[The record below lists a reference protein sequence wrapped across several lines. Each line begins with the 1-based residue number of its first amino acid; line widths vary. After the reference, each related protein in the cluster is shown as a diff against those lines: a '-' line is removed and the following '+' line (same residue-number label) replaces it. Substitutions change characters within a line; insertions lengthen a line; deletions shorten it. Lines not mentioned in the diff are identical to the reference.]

1 MARLREL
8 LNTENQVELQQRVC
22 GFRSTQWGNGW
33 GNTLV
38 DGFDIF
44 FGGHCWLG
52 NCETSYRQW
61 CGGFCVYP
69 GVTTVQFHI
78 WGGGGGGAGGCCCMQ
93 GTPSGSGAYAM
104 KTLCARDMGLD
115 TLGGLCYLW
124 CLAPPSTCSGA
135 CLGTTGCKTWITGC
149 GLTNFCAEGGMPGR
163 TCCFIFH
170 DSFGSNITG
179 TYGPGGTTGT
189 TPRNSLGCYSLDPVP
204 GTCRAC
210 DCACFYGADFGV
222 PGRMGWFRVDCI
234 CGNNCFVRLGIPQP
248 GGVRDK
254 ETRYII
260 HRNTGNAC
268 CNERAQC
275 WLGEWPGNGN
285 CSMGMRGAGHTSV
298 TVCAGGCCIAAPGT
312 AGLIRITYR

>member
-44 FGGHCWLG
+44 FGGHCWIG
-52 NCETSYRQW
+52 NCDTSYRQW

-78 WGGGGGGAGGCCCMQ
+78 WGGGGSGAGGCCCMQ

-104 KTLCARDMGLD
+104 KTLCAKDMGLD
-115 TLGGLCYLW
+115 SLGGLCYLW
-124 CLAPPSTCSGA
+124 FIGPNATCTSNCTGN
-135 CLGTTGCKTWITGC
+135 TGCKTWITGC

-163 TCCFIFH
+163 TCCFIYH
-170 DSFGSNITG
+170 DSFGANITG

-189 TPRNSLGCYSLDPVP
+189 TPRNSLGCYSLDPVS
-204 GTCRAC
+204 GSCRAC
-210 DCACFYGADFGV
+210 DCACYYGADFGV

-248 GGVRDK
+248 GGFRDR

-260 HRNTGNAC
+260 HRNPGNAC
-268 CNERAQC
+268 CQERAMC
-275 WLGEWPGNGN
+275 WLGEWPGRAD
-285 CSMGMRGAGHTSV
+285 CSMGMRGAGHPSV
-298 TVCAGGCCIAAPGT
+298 TVCAGGCCITGPGT